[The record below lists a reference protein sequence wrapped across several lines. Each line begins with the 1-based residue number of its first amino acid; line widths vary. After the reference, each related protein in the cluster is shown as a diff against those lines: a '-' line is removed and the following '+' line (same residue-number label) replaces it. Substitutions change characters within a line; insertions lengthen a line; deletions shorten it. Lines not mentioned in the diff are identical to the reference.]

1 MTEAAKDSA
10 AACAAAVLIH
20 YSFDLGG
27 NQVQELVDRWLDRY
41 PANWV
46 RLAAIEALYQGR
58 YKAVSIG
65 HILASWNRRHHP
77 FYHFNHEFERLVCSK
92 FPQSWWGPSQESD
105 SPGGDRPAIEGSPSS
120 PSQQPPS
127 VPASLQWTET
137 EDEDDLLGD
146 LWRDPPPT
154 PTSGAT
160 GKGDREAGPF
170 AKRLQRSQEDRPDA
184 VVLDRSVSGS
194 SANRGTE
201 EPETGDF
208 VREAAPKEH
217 PLPAV
222 DRHSWE
228 QWPEGDRPDLSPGA
242 GTTSPIHQFTP
253 TVQISDFHSKLKA
266 VAGYAT
272 TPERSRP
279 DSPLQDNSPP
289 PSPSDRDFVGR
300 E

>member
-65 HILASWNRRHHP
+65 HILASWNRRHQP

-92 FPQSWWGPSQESD
+92 FPQSWWGPSQASD
-105 SPGGDRPAIEGSPSS
+105 FPGADRSAIAGSPSS

-127 VPASLQWTET
+127 VPASLQWIEI

-160 GKGDREAGPF
+160 GEGDREAATF
-170 AKRLQRSQEDRPDA
+170 AKGLQKGQEHRLAS
-184 VVLDRSVSGS
+184 
-194 SANRGTE
+194 
-201 EPETGDF
+201 
-208 VREAAPKEH
+208 
-217 PLPAV
+217 V

-228 QWPEGDRPDLSPGA
+228 QWSEGDRPNLSPGE

-266 VAGYAT
+266 VAGYAIA
-272 TPERSRP
+272 PERSRP
-279 DSPLQDNSPP
+279 DSPLEDDSPP
-289 PSPSDRDFVGR
+289 PSPTDRDSVGW